1 MCMPWWEMIESEHNE
16 CIHIHYIHIAMVNDL
31 TAYFAAQSKEEVRVH
46 QEMRIVAI
54 MLQSCSKKA
63 DMGGKLIIGR

>member
-1 MCMPWWEMIESEHNE
+1 MIESEHNE
-16 CIHIHYIHIAMVNDL
+16 CIQIHNIHIAMVNDL